1 MPFCPGAGK
10 KSWPEVVGQS
20 GEDAAAKIER
30 ENHNVRAIVILEGS
44 ATTLD
49 RRCDRVWVWVNRNG
63 IVTKAPKAWPEVV
76 GHSGEDAAAKIEREN
91 HNVRAIVI
99 LEGSPATKDL
109 RCDRVRVWI
118 NRNGVVITPPHVG

>member
-1 MPFCPGAGK
+1 MKTILFNFGKKTLFSNTTKLVVFLFFMILSAVNSNPPVPPMKPEARSTGPIPPHGPNPCNPKGGK

-30 ENHNVRAIVILEGS
+30 ENHNVRAIIILEGS

-63 IVTKAPKAWPEVV
+63 TVTKAPKV
-76 GHSGEDAAAKIEREN
+76 G
-91 HNVRAIVI
+91 
-99 LEGSPATKDL
+99 
-109 RCDRVRVWI
+109 
-118 NRNGVVITPPHVG
+118 